1 MILSYPFLFLL
12 STLMCF
18 TLLVAG
24 ANYYLRTKQDALSR
38 RLQELQE
45 HSMAG
50 ISNPVLGGDIWE
62 TLLQST
68 YGTIFGKGWFR
79 QKELELMRAGFRGA
93 GVVKTYGL
101 LSLAFTVVLL
111 GAALVTLQGEDL
123 SMRLLG
129 IAGAV
134 LFGYL
139 IPEQVLVYMRNRHR
153 LSLMAA
159 LPDTTDMLSIV
170 LGAGLSLDQAIA
182 RVGEEIRF
190 VYPELADELYWM
202 TLEVQAGQERA
213 VAFQHMAQRTGLLD
227 IRSLAS
233 MIVQAERF
241 GTGLSQALRIYA
253 DSLRTK
259 RRLEIETTINKAA
272 VKMIFPIVLFVLPAL
287 LVVILAPGIISI
299 LRVLQLLRWL
309 WIGPYHGHVCSLAD
323 PGRAGSW

>member
-1 MILSYPFLFLL
+1 MVSDFPVLLFL
-12 STLMCF
+12 SVAGSF

-24 ANYYLRTKQDALSR
+24 MHYYLRTRQDALR
-38 RLQELQE
+38 WRIEELQE
-45 HSMAG
+45 QSE
-50 ISNPVLGGDIWE
+50 SGGALPSLRGDVWDS
-62 TLLQST
+62 LLRST
-68 YGTIFGKGWFR
+68 YGNIFGKDWFR

-93 GVVKTYGL
+93 RVVKIYGII
-101 LSLAFTVVLL
+101 SLVFT
-111 GAALVTLQGEDL
+111 AMMIVTAVFGLQDQDL
-123 SMRLLG
+123 SIRLLG
-129 IAGAV
+129 LAGALV
-134 LFGYL
+134 LGYFV
-139 IPEQVLVYMRNRHR
+139 PEQVLVSLRKRHR

-190 VYPELADELYWM
+190 VYPELADEFYWM

-213 VAFQHMAQRTGLLD
+213 VAFQHMAQRTGLTD

-259 RRLEIETTINKAA
+259 RRLEIEATINKAA
-272 VKMIFPIVLFVLPAL
+272 VKMVFPIVLFVLPAL
-287 LVVILAPGIISI
+287 FVVILAPGIITT
-299 LRVLQLLRWL
+299 LRDLQLLR
-309 WIGPYHGHVCSLAD
+309 
-323 PGRAGSW
+323 

>member
-1 MILSYPFLFLL
+1 MPSDFPLLFFL
-12 STLMCF
+12 STAACA

-24 ANYYLRTKQDALSR
+24 LHYYLRTRQDALR
-38 RLQELQE
+38 WRIEELQE
-45 HSMAG
+45 QSAAG
-50 ISNPVLGGDIWE
+50 GPLPLLGGDFWDS
-62 TLLQST
+62 LLRST
-68 YGTIFGKGWFR
+68 YGTIFGKSWFR
-79 QKELELMRAGFRGA
+79 QKELELMRAGFRGPR
-93 GVVKTYGL
+93 VVKVYGIA
-101 LSLAFTVVLL
+101 SLAFMAVMVAAAIL
-111 GAALVTLQGEDL
+111 GLQDQDL

-129 IAGAV
+129 LAGALV
-134 LFGYL
+134 LGYF
-139 IPEQVLVYMRNRHR
+139 IPDQVLVSLRNRHR

-190 VYPELADELYWM
+190 VYPELADEFYWM

-259 RRLEIETTINKAA
+259 RRLEIEATINKAA
-272 VKMIFPIVLFVLPAL
+272 VKMVFPIVLFVLPAL
-287 LVVILAPGIISI
+287 FVVILAPGIIST
-299 LRVLQLLRWL
+299 LRDLQLLR
-309 WIGPYHGHVCSLAD
+309 
-323 PGRAGSW
+323 